1 MKEQIVDLQIDSII
15 KKYCLKM
22 QEVDKTKNIPMI
34 VKDLDHIVYDMYRQL
49 YGLRDIRSDNYCLNT
64 FTADN
69 KKGHCC

>member
-1 MKEQIVDLQIDSII
+1 VMQDKITDII
-15 KKYCLKM
+15 TEYSEKM
-22 QEVDKTKNIPMI
+22 RVVDKTKSIPMI

-69 KKGHCC
+69 KKGHCS

>member
-22 QEVDKTKNIPMI
+22 QEVDKTKSVPMI
-34 VKDLDHIVYDMYRQL
+34 VKDLDHIVYDMYREL
-49 YGLRDIRSDNYCLNT
+49 YGLRDIRASNYHLNS
-64 FTADN
+64 FTADD

>member
-1 MKEQIVDLQIDSII
+1 MKEQIDSII

-22 QEVDKTKNIPMI
+22 QEVDKTKSIPMI

-49 YGLRDIRSDNYCLNT
+49 YGLRDIRSDNYNLNT

-69 KKGHCC
+69 KKGHCS

>member
-1 MKEQIVDLQIDSII
+1 MMQDKINDII
-15 KKYCLKM
+15 TEYSEKM
-22 QEVDKTKNIPMI
+22 RVVDKIKSIPMI

-69 KKGHCC
+69 KKGHCS

>member
-1 MKEQIVDLQIDSII
+1 MQDKINDII
-15 KKYCLKM
+15 TEYSEKM
-22 QEVDKTKNIPMI
+22 QEVDKTKSSPMI

-69 KKGHCC
+69 KKGHCS